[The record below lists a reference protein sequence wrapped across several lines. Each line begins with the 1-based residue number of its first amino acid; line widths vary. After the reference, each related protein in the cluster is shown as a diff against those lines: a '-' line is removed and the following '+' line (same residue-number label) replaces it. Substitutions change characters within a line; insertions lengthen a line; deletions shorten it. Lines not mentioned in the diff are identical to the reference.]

1 MNEPKAALSEV
12 VASARGAAEKKV
24 ISVLMVDDQAI
35 VGAAVKRMLAD
46 EGDIEFHFCGV
57 PGKAMEMVESIRP
70 TVILQDLVMPD
81 IDGLDMVAMFRADER
96 TRDVPMI
103 VLSSREEPDIKQKAF
118 ALGAN
123 DYMVKLPDKLEVVA
137 RIRYHSQAYINLLER
152 NRAFEALQRSQDALK
167 AELLEAERYVT
178 SLLPGRLESGPL
190 LSDWVFM
197 TSTDL
202 GGDSFG
208 YHTLD
213 DEHFA
218 IYLLDVCGHGVGAAL
233 LSVSA
238 MNVLRAGNLAD
249 TDFRDPAAV
258 LSGLNEVFDMDK
270 QNQMYF
276 TIWYGVIHLPTG
288 TLRYSSGGHPP
299 AVLVHPG
306 AASGEGFELLSTP
319 GMVIGG
325 MPGME
330 FAAGEV
336 KVSSGDRL
344 YVFSDGVYEIDY
356 ADGSG
361 MMTVETF
368 AAELRRRVCAGEAGT
383 PQRMVE
389 WVRQQQGRDDFEDD
403 FSLCEFTIQL
413 GTAT

>member
-1 MNEPKAALSEV
+1 
-12 VASARGAAEKKV
+12 
-24 ISVLMVDDQAI
+24 
-35 VGAAVKRMLAD
+35 
-46 EGDIEFHFCGV
+46 
-57 PGKAMEMVESIRP
+57 
-70 TVILQDLVMPD
+70 MPD
-81 IDGLDMVAMFRADER
+81 VDGLDMVAKFRADER

-152 NRAFEALQRSQDALK
+152 NRAFEALQRSQAALK

-178 SLLPGRLESGPL
+178 SLLPQRLSEGPVQT
-190 LSDWVFM
+190 DWVFM

-202 GGDSFG
+202 GGDSLG
-208 YHTLD
+208 YHFLD
-213 DEHFA
+213 EEHFA

-238 MNVLRAGNLAD
+238 MNVLRAGKLAD
-249 TDFRDPAAV
+249 ADMRDPAAV
-258 LSGLNEVFDMDK
+258 LSALNEVFDMDK

-276 TIWYGVIHLPTG
+276 TIWYGVMHLPSG

-299 AVLVHPG
+299 AVLVHPQPG
-306 AASGEGFELLSTP
+306 AERGVELLSTP
-319 GMVIGG
+319 GMVIGA

-330 FAAGEV
+330 FGAGEV
-336 KVSSGDRL
+336 KVSAGDRL
-344 YVFSDGVYEIDY
+344 YVFSDGVYEVNY

-361 MMTVETF
+361 MMTVEAF
-368 AAELRRRVCAGEAGT
+368 AAELHRRACSGEEGT
-383 PQRMVE
+383 PHRMVE

-403 FSLCEFTIQL
+403 FSLCEFTLQPDCSK
-413 GTAT
+413 

>member
-1 MNEPKAALSEV
+1 MSESKPVLSEV
-12 VASARGAAEKKV
+12 VASAQGASVKQM

-35 VGAAVKRMLAD
+35 VGAAVKRMLAG
-46 EGDIEFHFCGV
+46 EEDIEFHFCGV
-57 PGKAMEMVESIRP
+57 PAKAMEMVEAIRP

-81 IDGLDMVAMFRADER
+81 VDGLEMVERFRADPL
-96 TRDVPMI
+96 TKDVPMI

-118 ALGAN
+118 SLGAN

-167 AELLEAERYVT
+167 AELAEAERYVT
-178 SLLPGRLESGPL
+178 SLLPERLEKGPVVT
-190 LSDWVFM
+190 DWVFM

-208 YHTLD
+208 YHALD
-213 DEHFA
+213 ADHFA

-249 TDFRDPAAV
+249 TDFRDPGAV
-258 LSGLNEVFDMDK
+258 LAGLNEVFDMDK

-299 AVLVHPG
+299 AVLVHPDQE
-306 AASGEGFELLSTP
+306 EGDGVEMLATP

-325 MPGME
+325 MPGMK
-330 FAAGEV
+330 FATDETKV
-336 KVSSGDRL
+336 KPGDRL
-344 YVFSDGVYEIDY
+344 YVFSDGVYEVDY
-356 ADGSG
+356 ANGSG
-361 MMTVETF
+361 MMTVEAF
-368 AAELRRRVCAGEAGT
+368 AAELRRRVCAGDTAIPEK
-383 PQRMVE
+383 MVD
-389 WVRQQQGRDDFEDD
+389 WVRGEQGRDAFEDD
-403 FSLCEFTIQL
+403 FSLCEFTMQ
-413 GTAT
+413 